1 MKVQQ
6 SLFLVSVGVALAMAC
21 GGTTVNPP
29 DLGDGGGSSGGS
41 GSSGGAGGSCT
52 TCTVDQ
58 DCVRGC
64 GATPMPNYNWCCG
77 AGTCYTFS
85 TTCPPSS
92 SGGSGGGSGSGSSG
106 GSTGGGS
113 GGGSGSGSSGGV
125 SLGGATP
132 GTGPIPCGMAGMCM
146 PPNVCCVGGG
156 GGDTCTNAAMC
167 ALSGNDVYTCTGKAN
182 CPGGAC
188 CATPG
193 RNGMPDIAACRTTC
207 TGGGTRRYQVC
218 QSSAECPMGQTCG
231 MGQAVALNVCQ

>member
-1 MKVQQ
+1 MNVQQ

-29 DLGDGGGSSGGS
+29 DLSDAGGSSGGS
-41 GSSGGAGGSCT
+41 GSSGSAGSCSI
-52 TCTVDQ
+52 CTVDQ

-64 GATPMPNYNWCCG
+64 GPTPMPNYNWCCG

-92 SGGSGGGSGSGSSG
+92 TSSGGSGSSSGGSTSSGSGSGSGGSGGG
-106 GSTGGGS
+106 
-113 GGGSGSGSSGGV
+113 V
-125 SLGGATP
+125 SLGGGATP

-146 PPNVCCVGGG
+146 PPNVCCVGGR
-156 GGDTCTNAAMC
+156 GGDTCTSAAMC
-167 ALSGNDVYTCTGKAN
+167 ALAGNDVYTCTGKAN

-218 QSSAECPMGQTCG
+218 QSSAECPTGQMCG